1 MRGDICVLHTCH
13 TSGLGRRFTPGP
25 AGEALALLA
34 LAMKRNLTLGA
45 ALALFCI
52 AAGVSLLLSSCAA
65 IRQTLNIENPRYS
78 IRDIR
83 PRVDI
88 ALPLSASSIDIDFA
102 LEVDNPNSVG
112 LHLDQIDF
120 NLFIND
126 SRVLDSI
133 SQQDIRIPANGRGDV
148 NLRTRIGYQNVRSLW
163 DEIVNVIRGNRARYE
178 LRGNAYYN
186 TPIGRMKFPV
196 TVYSTR

>member
-1 MRGDICVLHTCH
+1 MSYERTRPAFHSLRSQASALH
-13 TSGLGRRFTPGP
+13 LPVV
-25 AGEALALLA
+25 
-34 LAMKRNLTLGA
+34 AMKRNLTLGVV
-45 ALALFCI
+45 LALFCI
-52 AAGVSLLLSSCAA
+52 LGGVASLLLSGCSAVQKA
-65 IRQTLNIENPRYS
+65 LNIENPRYS

-102 LEVDNPNSVG
+102 IEVDNPNSVG
-112 LHLDQIDF
+112 LRLDQIDF

-126 SRVLDSI
+126 NRVLDSI

-148 NLRTRIGYQNVRSLW
+148 SLRTRIGYQNIRSLW
-163 DEIVNVIRGNRARYE
+163 TEIVNVIQGNRARYE

>member
-1 MRGDICVLHTCH
+1 
-13 TSGLGRRFTPGP
+13 
-25 AGEALALLA
+25 
-34 LAMKRNLTLGA
+34 MKRNLTLGTL
-45 ALALFCI
+45 LAI
-52 AAGVSLLLSSCAA
+52 SLLLSGCAA
-65 IRQTLNIENPRYS
+65 IRNTLNIENPRYS
-78 IRDIR
+78 IRNIR
-83 PRVDI
+83 PRVDVAI
-88 ALPLSASSIDIDFA
+88 PLSESSIDIDFA

-120 NLFIND
+120 NLFINEN
-126 SRVLDSI
+126 RVLDSI

-148 NLRTRIGYQNVRSLW
+148 ILRTRIGYRNVRSLW
-163 DEIVNVIRGNRARYE
+163 NEIVNVISGNRARYE